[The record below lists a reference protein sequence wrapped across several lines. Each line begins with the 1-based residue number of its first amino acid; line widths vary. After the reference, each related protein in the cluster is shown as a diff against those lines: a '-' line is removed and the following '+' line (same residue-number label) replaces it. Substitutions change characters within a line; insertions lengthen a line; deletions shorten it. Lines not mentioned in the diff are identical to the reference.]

1 MLKCNGM
8 VVLRCSLHPLQVAKV
23 HSPEEKER
31 RKIFDACISSKLGTS
46 VTPPS
51 QEAVDELQATWE
63 EWGDN
68 DEDPRIVPEI
78 EDTVDASGHLLEQ
91 QPAYNNII
99 NAEVHLLLAQE
110 TTIIMQR

>member
-8 VVLRCSLHPLQVAKV
+8 VVPRCSLRPLQVAKV

-46 VTPPS
+46 VTPPG

-78 EDTVDASGHLLEQ
+78 EDTVDASGVFWSSNPL
-91 QPAYNNII
+91 
-99 NAEVHLLLAQE
+99 
-110 TTIIMQR
+110 TTILSMLKFTSYWPRRQLS